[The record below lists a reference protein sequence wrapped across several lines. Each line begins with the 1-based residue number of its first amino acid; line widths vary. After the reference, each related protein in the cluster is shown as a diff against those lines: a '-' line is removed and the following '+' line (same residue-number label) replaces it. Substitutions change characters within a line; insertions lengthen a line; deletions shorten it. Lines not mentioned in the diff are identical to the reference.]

1 MCAYLNNNN
10 LFEILDGVVQLVLAK
25 TLSKSRV
32 DGSGIN
38 VLPGMSDSVRTEPF
52 NGFLLFHLQRPNWYL
67 AWATR
72 IR

>member
-1 MCAYLNNNN
+1 MYEWIYLNSNN
-10 LFEILDGVVQLVLAK
+10 LFETSFVISFKCRIV
-25 TLSKSRV
+25 
-32 DGSGIN
+32 GSGSN
-38 VLPGMSDSVRTEPF
+38 VLPGMPGSIRTEPF

>member
-1 MCAYLNNNN
+1 MASEN
-10 LFEILDGVVQLVLAK
+10 
-25 TLSKSRV
+25 
-32 DGSGIN
+32 N
-38 VLPGMSDSVRTEPF
+38 VLPGMSGSVRAEPF